1 MIITFFFIDVFL
13 NNYEYED
20 NKPNNL
26 LSIDEIKQ
34 GLLYIISCKTLFY
47 FTTFVLTIFERKNI
61 RKELKNSLFRNIND
75 NLSKDIYENILAQCK
90 YPKDTKLTIKYDE
103 LIKKSNISSKLND
116 VNLSNFKINQVSD
129 KPLSKKINIIEP
141 LISKQ

>member
-1 MIITFFFIDVFL
+1 MNTI
-13 NNYEYED
+13 
-20 NKPNNL
+20 
-26 LSIDEIKQ
+26 
-34 GLLYIISCKTLFY
+34 LYIISCKTLFY